1 MLEHVKK
8 DELKLDII
16 KLEEFGVMSVITNSV
31 INILKL

>member
-8 DELKLDII
+8 TDLKMDII
-16 KLEEFGVMSVITNSV
+16 KLEEFGVMAVITNAV